1 MVRLCVNVLILRE
14 WCSTEP
20 TITMFPKNTEV
31 IERRAVLFAVSV
43 TGVPAPKMVWYHNGD
58 EVVEDHSIEVT
69 DDGYLM
75 VPCAELRHS
84 GVYQLVAVNTA
95 GRVER
100 EVTLTVREEGQSVTD
115 EGGNLSPIPV
125 KQFPDHVAKCHFDD
139 NRGFGYQFNVSTC
152 RDALIVNTI

>member
-1 MVRLCVNVLILRE
+1 M
-14 WCSTEP
+14 
-20 TITMFPKNTEV
+20 
-31 IERRAVLFAVSV
+31 IERRAVLLAVSV

-115 EGGNLSPIPV
+115 EDVNLSSIPV
-125 KQFPDHVAKCHFDD
+125 EQFPDHVGKCHFND
-139 NRGFGYQFNVSTC
+139 NKGFRDQYNVSVEVELLETWNVYC
-152 RDALIVNTI
+152 ITGDRRL